1 MDICTCRAEVI
12 YSSVHQTEKKTSSQ
26 SYNFSHAFRC
36 KSQTV
41 PGLEIQTYEYVNG
54 LSNASSVYWML
65 KLLHMHSHTLTEE
78 VPTGSSAARA
88 SVSCPK
94 TSDLPS
100 TGRAARPPE
109 LQPSH
114 VRVFIFNGRYNVHT
128 FIKIYMYTALPEVKG
143 PKMWK

>member
-54 LSNASSVYWML
+54 LMHFQSAERSNRFTCAVTHFW
-65 KLLHMHSHTLTEE
+65 EE
-78 VPTGSSAARA
+78 LPTGSSAASG
-88 SVSCPK
+88 SVSRPK
-94 TSDLPS
+94 TSDRPS

-114 VRVFIFNGRYNVHT
+114 VRRFISNGRYNVHT
-128 FIKIYMYTALPEVKG
+128 FRKKIIYIYIWHSLK
-143 PKMWK
+143 